1 MLRNIKLK
9 LTMKNSFTIIQPTSI
24 TTIHPPG
31 PPPLSSFF
39 VLSLDLHLTSRDP
52 RIQNLNFFSLMTAE
66 TSLFPF
72 PLPFP
77 STSMPPPPLPPYSV
91 ALSVLILLTLYSAAT
106 AAHSCFPKPSSFST
120 FSCPPFTSPPP
131 FPFSSSPG
139 CGHPSFQIKC
149 SAPHSTISI
158 NNLSFS
164 LISYDPIASSILLS
178 PHTTNSTVTNCSSSN
193 YPSIPSRSINIS
205 ATPFRISDASCSRLS
220 VLKPCF
226 SPNLPNCSHCP
237 WDCKLIKHPLKLLN
251 DCGSPHRPVTQQGC
265 HDDVLSFLDD
275 FLKIGIELEWDEAQD
290 SYFSSCRA
298 CKSNNGFCGF
308 NSSDP
313 IKQFLCFYDETHLT
327 PPWISKDNPN
337 RITILS
343 SVFTLACFLLVVSV
357 VIAVFRSKRLSSAAT
372 EEDPTALFL
381 HRHRSANLLPPVFTY
396 EELESST
403 NQFDPKRKIG
413 DGGFGSVYL
422 GQLYDGR
429 VVAVKHLHKPL
440 RGAAASGKAFSN
452 KCFCNEI
459 LILSSIDH
467 PNLVKLHGYCSDP
480 RGLLLVYD
488 YVPNGTLADHLHG
501 PKSLYRKGSMTWQVR
516 VDIALQTAMV
526 MEYLHFSVVPP
537 VVHRDI
543 TSSNIFV
550 EKDMGIKV
558 GDFGLSRLL
567 VFPERTSSSSGY
579 VWTGPQGT
587 PGYLD
592 PDYHRSFRLTD
603 KSDVYSFGVV
613 LLELISGLKAVD
625 QRRDKRELAL
635 ADLVVQKIQTG
646 LLHQVVDPVLVVDG
660 DVSDGVY
667 AAAELAFRCVAA
679 DKDDRPDAK
688 EVVEELKRIR
698 SRTRG
703 VSRASSSNVMGED
716 VAKG

>member
-1 MLRNIKLK
+1 MLRNVKLK

-106 AAHSCFPKPSSFST
+106 AAHSCFPKPSSFSK

-164 LISYDPIASSILLS
+164 LISYDPIASSLLLS

-550 EKDMGIKV
+550 EKDMRIKV

-703 VSRASSSNVMGED
+703 VSRASSPNVMGED